1 MKSLIKHV
9 RGFFFFSLF
18 IFGMGATNS
27 FSQAIDF
34 EKRKTERLSEID
46 QHIQKMQEHRN
57 CVNSATNIESL
68 RKCRDE
74 MQEWRKSER
83 AEHRDNKLGKRGQ
96 PGGGPAK

>member
-1 MKSLIKHV
+1 MKLLRSSA
-9 RGFFFFSLF
+9 RGVLF
-18 IFGMGATNS
+18 LSVVIMAANATTS
-27 FSQAIDF
+27 FSQDNDF
-34 EKRKTERLSEID
+34 EKKKTERLSEID

-74 MQEWRKSER
+74 MKEWRKSER

>member
-1 MKSLIKHV
+1 MKSLIKYV

-18 IFGMGATNS
+18 IIGMGATNS

-46 QHIQKMQEHRN
+46 QHIQKMQE
-57 CVNSATNIESL
+57 
-68 RKCRDE
+68 
-74 MQEWRKSER
+74 WRKSER

-96 PGGGPAK
+96 PNDGPAL